1 MSLLLP
7 DDQLSSRARIAAH
20 QLAPLAH
27 GLAAELRPL
36 YERDLFIPR
45 EKAVLSRD
53 GGRCPR
59 DGGTLDFDPF
69 SPHRHRCPVCGEEY
83 GGEAHYRNWI
93 FRYHLWL
100 AERALHAAL
109 FSVLG
114 IGDPGGAFSAAAAGS
129 FSSSVLAC
137 YADQYL
143 LYPNVDNVLGPTR
156 PFFSTY
162 LESIWLLNLTITL
175 DLLEHGEPRLSQFG
189 DRIRDRLL
197 EPSAALIASYD
208 EGASN
213 RQVWND
219 AALMAANH
227 LLGRADEVERALYGR
242 SGITYHLENGLLAD
256 GTWYEGENYHL
267 FAHRGLWYGV
277 VMAEAAGLVLPP
289 ALLGRF
295 EEAFATPF
303 LSALPDMTLPS
314 RRDSQYAIS
323 LRQCRFA
330 ELCELGLAR
339 QAADGDARLRGI
351 LHHLYTDDVPRRD
364 TGRAQSTADV
374 ERNLPGTRLTR
385 ADLGWRSL
393 LFARPMLPH
402 LDNAPLGSVLLQAQG
417 LAIFRRAGERVY
429 VALDYGTS
437 GGGHGH
443 PDRLN
448 VLLSDGETRW
458 LDDMGTGSYVDPSLH
473 WYRSTLAHNAP
484 LFNGYEQQRVDGELF
499 AFEERGDVG
508 WVAARAFD
516 LFPGVAAMRT
526 LAVMEQYVVDELVW
540 EGSKQRPLL
549 MDLPIHVDPASIT
562 IRRFTP
568 DQHIG
573 LYELDSPLEDTL
585 GVLRDSS
592 ARWLAARTVARLT
605 ARDGD
610 RVLNGFLVSS
620 RTGVLYRATAPGAP
634 GQGRRA
640 FLLLRLA
647 TAGETSWVRTV
658 WSWTDAIEKI
668 WIGADSAIT
677 VERRDGSHDR
687 HSQTFATYNVE
698 RVAGDQ
704 RRVIELD
711 GLALRRRQSR
721 PSLEIVN
728 LMRADLAE
736 GRPVLFELGED
747 AYRRSEETWQEAGR
761 PAALV
766 ALRYEPNALVID
778 LTVRKVG
785 ELTFVPPNALNP
797 YDNESPDINGDGVQL
812 YVVDD
817 RGNSAWLL
825 VPEPDA
831 GSKVR
836 ARVIDGW
843 KERRVLTAN
852 WHRVDGGY
860 AMQVRLPLAV
870 PSNGEFRLGIVVNEK
885 PQGRERRRGQL
896 VLGGAVGEFVYLRGD
911 REDPSRLPVFS
922 TGDLSASESLAPST

>member
-1 MSLLLP
+1 
-7 DDQLSSRARIAAH
+7 
-20 QLAPLAH
+20 
-27 GLAAELRPL
+27 
-36 YERDLFIPR
+36 
-45 EKAVLSRD
+45 
-53 GGRCPR
+53 
-59 DGGTLDFDPF
+59 
-69 SPHRHRCPVCGEEY
+69 
-83 GGEAHYRNWI
+83 
-93 FRYHLWL
+93 
-100 AERALHAAL
+100 
-109 FSVLG
+109 
-114 IGDPGGAFSAAAAGS
+114 
-129 FSSSVLAC
+129 
-137 YADQYL
+137 
-143 LYPNVDNVLGPTR
+143 
-156 PFFSTY
+156 
-162 LESIWLLNLTITL
+162 
-175 DLLEHGEPRLSQFG
+175 
-189 DRIRDRLL
+189 
-197 EPSAALIASYD
+197 
-208 EGASN
+208 
-213 RQVWND
+213 
-219 AALMAANH
+219 
-227 LLGRADEVERALYGR
+227 
-242 SGITYHLENGLLAD
+242 
-256 GTWYEGENYHL
+256 
-267 FAHRGLWYGV
+267 
-277 VMAEAAGLVLPP
+277 
-289 ALLGRF
+289 
-295 EEAFATPF
+295 
-303 LSALPDMTLPS
+303 
-314 RRDSQYAIS
+314 
-323 LRQCRFA
+323 
-330 ELCELGLAR
+330 
-339 QAADGDARLRGI
+339 
-351 LHHLYTDDVPRRD
+351 
-364 TGRAQSTADV
+364 
-374 ERNLPGTRLTR
+374 
-385 ADLGWRSL
+385 
-393 LFARPMLPH
+393 
-402 LDNAPLGSVLLQAQG
+402 
-417 LAIFRRAGERVY
+417 
-429 VALDYGTS
+429 
-437 GGGHGH
+437 
-443 PDRLN
+443 
-448 VLLSDGETRW
+448 
-458 LDDMGTGSYVDPSLH
+458 
-473 WYRSTLAHNAP
+473 
-484 LFNGYEQQRVDGELF
+484 
-499 AFEERGDVG
+499 
-508 WVAARAFD
+508 
-516 LFPGVAAMRT
+516 
-526 LAVMEQYVVDELVW
+526 VMEQYVVDELVW

-711 GLALRRRQSR
+711 GLALRRGQSR

-747 AYRRSEETWQEAGR
+747 AYRRSEATWQEAGR
-761 PAALV
+761 PAALI